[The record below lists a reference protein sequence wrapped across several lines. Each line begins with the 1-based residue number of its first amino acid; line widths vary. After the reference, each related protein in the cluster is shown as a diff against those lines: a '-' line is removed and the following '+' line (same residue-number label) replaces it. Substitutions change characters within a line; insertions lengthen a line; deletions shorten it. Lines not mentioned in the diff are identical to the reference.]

1 MADVPVL
8 VCTSGELAGKRIPV
22 PEGGL
27 GIGRSPE
34 NTVVI
39 HDEGVSRY
47 HGRLLFDNGSLWL
60 QDAGSR
66 NGVFVNGARV
76 TGHKALKV
84 GDSITIAQHTFELRW
99 PDEDEESSRG
109 DATSSPREGSSRD
122 GSASSNPASS
132 RDSSRSRRASTMS
145 TAPPASNP
153 ASKTNTKPPESTPE
167 PPRRRWFWPFS

>member
-8 VCTSGELAGKRIPV
+8 VCTAGELSGKRIPV

-34 NTVVI
+34 NAVVI

-47 HGRLLFDNGSLWL
+47 HARLLFENGSLWL

-66 NGVFVNGARV
+66 NGVFVNAVRV

-84 GDSITIAQHTFELRW
+84 GDSMTIAEHTFELRW
-99 PDEDEESSRG
+99 QDEDASAEASYVEVPSKGSGPGRG
-109 DATSSPREGSSRD
+109 SGVAT
-122 GSASSNPASS
+122 
-132 RDSSRSRRASTMS
+132 RAPVSE
-145 TAPPASNP
+145 P
-153 ASKTNTKPPESTPE
+153 TPE
-167 PPRRRWFWPFS
+167 PAGSAAKAPGEKDTSRRRWFWPF

>member
-8 VCTSGELAGKRIPV
+8 ACTAGELAGKRIPV

-34 NTVVI
+34 NAVVI

-47 HGRLLFDNGSLWL
+47 HGRLLFENGSLWL

-66 NGVFVNGARV
+66 NGVFVNGVRV

-99 PDEDEESSRG
+99 QDDVG
-109 DATSSPREGSSRD
+109 RD
-122 GSASSNPASS
+122 GSPGPAANTGKGNRPKTGDFPTPAKGRDARNRPTLPPGTVAADVGASPTSEPA
-132 RDSSRSRRASTMS
+132 T
-145 TAPPASNP
+145 
-153 ASKTNTKPPESTPE
+153 
-167 PPRRRWFWPFS
+167 RRRWYWPFS

>member
-8 VCTSGELAGKRIPV
+8 VCTAGELAGRRIPV

-27 GIGRSPE
+27 GIGRSDE

-47 HGRLLFDNGSLWL
+47 HGRLLFENGSLWL

-66 NGVFVNGARV
+66 NGVFVNGVRV

-84 GDSITIAQHTFELRW
+84 GDAITIARHTFELRW
-99 PDEDEESSRG
+99 QEDDRAQNGSGSVGATSGPSSNGGVRPSRG
-109 DATSSPREGSSRD
+109 PSDAT
-122 GSASSNPASS
+122 
-132 RDSSRSRRASTMS
+132 ASTTIDDTS
-145 TAPPASNP
+145 DPA
-153 ASKTNTKPPESTPE
+153 
-167 PPRRRWFWPFS
+167 PRRRWYWPFS

>member
-8 VCTSGELAGKRIPV
+8 VCTTGELAGKRIPV
-22 PEGGL
+22 PEGGI
-27 GIGRSPE
+27 GIGRSPD
-34 NTVVI
+34 NAVVI

-47 HGRLLFDNGSLWL
+47 HGRLLFENGSLWL

-99 PDEDEESSRG
+99 LDEESPA
-109 DATSSPREGSSRD
+109 DA
-122 GSASSNPASS
+122 PATG
-132 RDSSRSRRASTMS
+132 AE
-145 TAPPASNP
+145 AHWGAPPPASDD
-153 ASKTNTKPPESTPE
+153 AGG
-167 PPRRRWFWPFS
+167 RRRWYWPFS